1 MVIFNSELLIRDKDT
16 GQERIVDDINDTIK
30 LFNTINIESGN
41 LILNNNIVNT
51 TAIIGQLSDST
62 SQKPSTTNP
71 TAITFDTNDGL
82 QGVTHA
88 TSGTADEIVIDTAGQ
103 YLFFGGGQVERTN
116 SSGGDKLIHIF
127 LQQDIDGSGFV
138 DVPNSNVGITM
149 DNIETDVLIVNV
161 LVPLP
166 SGSKVRFMQSIDST
180 THGLGLVAS
189 TPAGE
194 PAIPSIIAS
203 IMKTGDIL

>member
-1 MVIFNSELLIRDKDT
+1 MVTLNAELLIRDKDS
-16 GQERIVDDINDTIK
+16 GQEKIVDDINDTIK
-30 LFNTINIESGN
+30 LFNTISIESGN
-41 LILNNNIVNT
+41 LIVNNNIIST

-62 SQKPSTTNP
+62 AQKPSTTNP
-71 TAITFDTNDGL
+71 TAITFDTNDVL
-82 QGVTHA
+82 QGITHA

-116 SSGGDKLIHIF
+116 ATGGDRVIHIF

-138 DVPNSNVGITM
+138 DVSNSNVGITM
-149 DNIETDVLIVNV
+149 DNIETDVLIVNI
-161 LVPLP
+161 LLPLP
-166 SGSKVRFMQSIDST
+166 SGSKVRFMQSVETT